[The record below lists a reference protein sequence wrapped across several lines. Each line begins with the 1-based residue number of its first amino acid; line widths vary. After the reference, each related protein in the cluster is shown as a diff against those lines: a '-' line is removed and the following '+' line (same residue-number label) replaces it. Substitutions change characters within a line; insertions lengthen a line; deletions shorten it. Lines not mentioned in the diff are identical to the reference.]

1 MRLRSFISIILLFIA
16 SAGRVYAAA
25 DSLPTGTAVT
35 GIVVDTSG
43 GSLPGVTV
51 TLTPAGAAPSAE
63 PLLQVTDGDG
73 AGTYT
78 VVFSLPGFDDKRVD
92 ALTGPS
98 VQPIKAMMS
107 IAGVAE
113 TITVKASTPP
123 SEIPREAI
131 GEAKVEEHALNNIA
145 LPNDRFEEALPLLP
159 GIVRGPDGLLNMN
172 GTRAD
177 QSAVTLNG

>member
-73 AGTYT
+73 RFSFDGVGAGPYT
-78 VVFSLPGFDDKRVD
+78 VVFSLPGFDDKKVD
-92 ALTGPS
+92 ALTVPS
-98 VQPIKAMMS
+98 
-107 IAGVAE
+107 
-113 TITVKASTPP
+113 
-123 SEIPREAI
+123 
-131 GEAKVEEHALNNIA
+131 
-145 LPNDRFEEALPLLP
+145 
-159 GIVRGPDGLLNMN
+159 
-172 GTRAD
+172 
-177 QSAVTLNG
+177 